1 MALIEII
8 GDDNLFV
15 SGNPNIQIG
24 DHDMLIAQSKYFM
37 EQHGT
42 HAYSLD
48 IGLCE

>member
-1 MALIEII
+1 MTLIEII
-8 GDDNLFV
+8 SDDSIFV